1 MKKSL
6 EIRWHGRGGQGAKT
20 AALLLAD
27 VAFKTGAYVQGF
39 PEYGPERMGA
49 PITAYNR
56 ISKNEIRVHS
66 NIYTPDLVVVVDETL
81 LHSVDVTA
89 GLKEDGAVIVNTAQS
104 ADEVRLLLHGYKGAV
119 YTVDAR
125 KISTEALGKNFP
137 NSPMLA
143 AAVAVSGVMTRET
156 FMKEMK
162 SFLISRYFLI
172 FIAIALPSVL
182 AFLYFERMKRYRRG
196 RIKRKNLF

>member
-1 MKKSL
+1 MKNGI

-27 VAFKTGAYVQGF
+27 VAFKTGQNVQGF

-56 ISKNEIRVHS
+56 ISEDIIRVHS
-66 NIYTPDLVVVVDETL
+66 NIYHPDFVVVVDETL
-81 LHSVDVTA
+81 LDSVDVTA
-89 GLKEDGAVIVNTAQS
+89 GLKESGAIIINTSRPRQEMVEKLS
-104 ADEVRLLLHGYKGAV
+104 DYKGRV

-125 KISTEALGKNFP
+125 RISVETLGKNFP

-143 AAVAVSGVMTRET
+143 ATVAVSEVMPRDI
-156 FMKEMK
+156 FIHEMK
-162 SFLISRYFLI
+162 ASYEHKFAKKPEVIEGNMKALERAFDEVTEDIQKDREG
-172 FIAIALPSVL
+172 IA
-182 AFLYFERMKRYRRG
+182 
-196 RIKRKNLF
+196 

>member
-1 MKKSL
+1 MNNGL

-27 VAFKTGAYVQGF
+27 VAFKTGQYVQGF

-56 ISKNEIRVHS
+56 ISKEPIRVHS

-89 GLKEDGAVIVNTAQS
+89 GLKKEGAIIVNTAKS
-104 ADEVRLLLHGYKGAV
+104 SEEILPLLNGYEGSV

-125 KISTEALGKNFP
+125 KISVETLGKYFP

-143 AAVAVSGVMTRET
+143 AAVAVSGVMSKEEFISEMRASYQHKFAKKPEVIEGN
-156 FMKEMK
+156 MK
-162 SFLISRYFLI
+162 
-172 FIAIALPSVL
+172 ALVMTYEVL
-182 AFLYFERMKRYRRG
+182 EPAL
-196 RIKRKNLF
+196 KNA

>member
-1 MKKSL
+1 MSSGL

-56 ISKNEIRVHS
+56 ISRNEIRVHS
-66 NIYTPDLVVVVDETL
+66 NIYTPDLVVVVDESL
-81 LHSVDVTA
+81 LESVDVTA
-89 GLKEDGAVIVNTAQS
+89 GLKKVGAIIVNTPKS
-104 ADEVRLLLHGYKGAV
+104 AEEIRDELNGYEGNV

-125 KISTEALGKNFP
+125 RISVEALGKYFP

-143 AAVAVSGVMTRET
+143 AAVAVSGVMDQKQFINEMRASYQHKFAKKPEVIEGNMKALTMT
-156 FMKEMK
+156 FEALEEDLQ
-162 SFLISRYFLI
+162 SQSRLT
-172 FIAIALPSVL
+172 A
-182 AFLYFERMKRYRRG
+182 
-196 RIKRKNLF
+196 

>member
-1 MKKSL
+1 MKNGI

-27 VAFKTGAYVQGF
+27 VAFKTGRNVQGF

-56 ISKNEIRVHS
+56 ISPTEIRVHS

-81 LHSVDVTA
+81 LQSVDVTA
-89 GLKEDGAVIVNTAQS
+89 GLKEDGALIVNTAKT
-104 ADEVRLLLHGYKGAV
+104 AEEVRPLLDGYQGRL

-125 KISTEALGKNFP
+125 EISVQTLGKYFP

-143 AAVAVSGVMTRET
+143 AAVAVSRVMEWEQFISEMRASYQHKFAKKPEVIEGN
-156 FMKEMK
+156 MK
-162 SFLISRYFLI
+162 
-172 FIAIALPSVL
+172 ALSL
-182 AFLYFERMKRYRRG
+182 TYDTLKAHL
-196 RIKRKNLF
+196 